1 MRGFKAKVLR
11 RIALSVEK
19 DNEPGYVYPR
29 GRTHT
34 KFMKDPVGTGFIK
47 FAVSGQAVLA
57 SQADRLYNRM
67 KRDLRVGGS

>member
-29 GRTHT
+29 GRHIK
-34 KFMKDPVGTGFIK
+34 KFFIDPAGM
-47 FAVSGQAVLA
+47 AHPYLVSGQAVLA
-57 SQADRLYNRM
+57 SQADRLYNHM
-67 KRDLRVGGS
+67 KKEMSRGGS